1 MIRILPGEDP
11 EEYERVKNGWNAE
24 YEPEG
29 HMEETLANNLIESEW
44 LLLRARR
51 NRFNAEARAVGE
63 GKEPHEWT
71 AEDNH
76 QVELMQRYLT
86 TAERSFYRA
95 FNAMQGLRKDIM
107 REKKNLFQMERLVHK
122 IETERDV
129 ANARIQE
136 LERNQ
141 QPAAQASSAKA
152 SGVKASSSKTS
163 GATASGEKAQKT
175 NKKQGKIQ
183 MIDAKTV
190 TMCGPGDR

>member
-1 MIRILPGEDP
+1 MTSQTGKTVRPTLRSGAVQIGEIYFFERNQRLRCALRGPAVRAHGDTRGVQKKRGGGPKSTIGKQASSQNATKHGGRATVIRILPGEDP
-11 EEYERVKNGWNAE
+11 EEFERVKNGWLTE

-95 FNAMQGLRKDIM
+95 FNAMQGLR
-107 REKKNLFQMERLVHK
+107 RTSCEKRRMSFRW
-122 IETERDV
+122 
-129 ANARIQE
+129 
-136 LERNQ
+136 
-141 QPAAQASSAKA
+141 
-152 SGVKASSSKTS
+152 SG
-163 GATASGEKAQKT
+163 
-175 NKKQGKIQ
+175 
-183 MIDAKTV
+183 
-190 TMCGPGDR
+190 

>member
-1 MIRILPGEDP
+1 MSPKGTWRKRSPG
-11 EEYERVKNGWNAE
+11 
-24 YEPEG
+24 
-29 HMEETLANNLIESEW
+29 NLIDSEW

-107 REKKNLFQMERLVHK
+107 REKKRRFFRW
-122 IETERDV
+122 
-129 ANARIQE
+129 
-136 LERNQ
+136 
-141 QPAAQASSAKA
+141 
-152 SGVKASSSKTS
+152 SG
-163 GATASGEKAQKT
+163 
-175 NKKQGKIQ
+175 
-183 MIDAKTV
+183 
-190 TMCGPGDR
+190 

>member
-1 MIRILPGEDP
+1 MRGPAVRGCGDTRGVQKKRGGGPKSTTGKQKSSQNATKHGGRSQTIRILPDEDP
-11 EEYERVKNGWNAE
+11 EEFERVKNGWLSE

-29 HMEETLANNLIESEW
+29 HMEETLAGNLIDSEW

-76 QVELMQRYLT
+76 QIELMQRYLT

-107 REKKNLFQMERLVHK
+107 REK
-122 IETERDV
+122 RD
-129 ANARIQE
+129 
-136 LERNQ
+136 
-141 QPAAQASSAKA
+141 AQA
-152 SGVKASSSKTS
+152 
-163 GATASGEKAQKT
+163 
-175 NKKQGKIQ
+175 
-183 MIDAKTV
+183 
-190 TMCGPGDR
+190 GDRER